1 MRKLTAIFAATILAL
16 HLSACTSSDSKEDG
30 TEDGAVAEST
40 EGTDADLQNLDAPP
54 AENAVAATDGANE
67 GFLDEQLPEDAL
79 GESKKTA
86 AAEPPPAEIADN
98 TTPPPA
104 MEEPPKSEPAV
115 TEAAPIEAPPDSSVA
130 AVDTG
135 TTSSTEPSSN
145 LSDASTGVSA
155 ATTSSSEPSMTEPA
169 PVAEAKPKVSL
180 QKIEAAP
187 IHREGILLNAVY
199 IARSGDNY
207 KKISKMIY
215 GSDDKAKELKKVN
228 PSVKP
233 RVGDKIYYN
242 SPVRP
247 ADDTKMMTYYED
259 AGMVPDVYVAQEGD
273 NMKKLGKKLLGNKDS
288 WKEIWATNLNVDSKD
303 TLPAGT
309 ELRYWK
315 AAPAQA
321 IAAAPEVAAP
331 VEAPA
336 KTDVA
341 MNNPP
346 PDMAAPP
353 PMPENPP
360 QNAMPEV
367 PAPPPPP
374 APDMHTAAPP
384 PPDMAPPPP
393 PQPVAEQPPPPAP
406 PQEMAPPPPPPP
418 PDMAPPP
425 PPSPVVKKP
434 SQNGETGGMDNDMI
448 MSLAG
453 AGIIAI
459 GLAAMIIVRKRRQ
472 NRDMAQAFNDTQ
484 VGT

>member
-54 AENAVAATDGANE
+54 ADNAVASKDGANE

-79 GESKKTA
+79 GESNKTA

-98 TTPPPA
+98 STPPPS

-115 TEAAPIEAPPDSSVA
+115 TQAAPIETPSDTSVA

-145 LSDASTGVSA
+145 LSDASTGAAA

-169 PVAEAKPKVSL
+169 PESKPKVSL
-180 QKIEAAP
+180 QKIESAP

-199 IARSGDNY
+199 IARPGDNY

-215 GSDDKAKELKKVN
+215 GSEDKAKELKKVN

-259 AGMVPDVYVAQEGD
+259 AGLVPDVYVAQEGD
-273 NMKKLGKKLLGNKDS
+273 NLKKVSKKLLGHKDA
-288 WKEIWATNLNVDSKD
+288 WKEIWATNMIDSKD
-303 TLPAGT
+303 ALPAGT

-315 AAPAQA
+315 SAPTQTV
-321 IAAAPEVAAP
+321 AAAPEVAP
-331 VEAPA
+331 PA
-336 KTDVA
+336 EGHGKTDVA

-346 PDMAAPP
+346 PEMAPP
-353 PMPENPP
+353 PTMPENPP
-360 QNAMPEV
+360 QNAMPDM
-367 PAPPPPP
+367 PAPPP
-374 APDMHTAAPP
+374 APDMHAATPP

-393 PQPVAEQPPPPAP
+393 PQPVAEQPPPPP

-418 PDMAPPP
+418 PDVAPPP
-425 PPSPVVKKP
+425 PPSPVVKKAP
-434 SQNGETGGMDNDMI
+434 QNGETGGMDNDMI

-453 AGIIAI
+453 AGIIAV